1 MECDYRNILLL
12 KSWGLDRILK
22 RQLYMNR
29 LTSSSCLHLAFLPSS
44 YALSWFIHFTRT
56 FGISHGHL
64 ALIHRVTYH
73 ISFST
78 IPRPRDW
85 LSTQGKCN
93 EVLKGVYS
101 YTPHTHTRSLLV
113 SPTHTRSF
121 SFCKGNL
128 SHLIWYWLF
137 FVGFSRS
144 FLHCSLWS
152 PISHLSVDCS
162 LPWRLVKWNQ
172 RSILLG

>member
-73 ISFST
+73 IWHWST
-78 IPRPRDW
+78 
-85 LSTQGKCN
+85 
-93 EVLKGVYS
+93 
-101 YTPHTHTRSLLV
+101 V
-113 SPTHTRSF
+113 SPITFLFPRSHDPEIDYLHRVNVMRCWKGSTVTHHIHTLAPYWFHQHTLVPSVFVRVIS
-121 SFCKGNL
+121 
-128 SHLIWYWLF
+128 LILF
-137 FVGFSRS
+137 G
-144 FLHCSLWS
+144 
-152 PISHLSVDCS
+152 IDCS
-162 LPWRLVKWNQ
+162 SWDSLGHFFIVHCDLPSVISPLIAHCHDVW
-172 RSILLG
+172 